1 MGAMKREATMNK
13 QEILKTL
20 DLPFPCDFPK
30 LHAMCSR
37 DPDMLA
43 TVLSLAIGTGEKM
56 NMIETHNAY
65 NRLFRGDDEA
75 VAGDLP
81 AENFSGPDFPTSEKV
96 PMPLDN
102 VVGYV
107 LL

>member
-1 MGAMKREATMNK
+1 MNK
-13 QEILKTL
+13 QEILQIL

-30 LHAMCSR
+30 LYAICSR
-37 DPDMLA
+37 DPDMLE
-43 TVLSLAIGTGEKM
+43 TVLSLAISKAEKRSRSDA
-56 NMIETHNAY
+56 HNAY
-65 NRLFRGDDEA
+65 NRLLRGRNA
-75 VAGDLP
+75 TIVGDSP
-81 AENFSGPDFPTSEKV
+81 AENFSEPDPPTSEKV

>member
-1 MGAMKREATMNK
+1 MTK
-13 QEILKTL
+13 QEILKAL

-30 LHAMCSR
+30 LHAICSR

-43 TVLSLAIGTGEKM
+43 TVLSLAIGKSEKKCR
-56 NMIETHNAY
+56 IETHNAY
-65 NRLFRGDDEA
+65 NRLLRGCDEA
-75 VAGDLP
+75 TVDGTP
-81 AENFSGPDFPTSEKV
+81 VENFSKSSLPTSGGG
-96 PMPLDN
+96 LDN

>member
-1 MGAMKREATMNK
+1 MNK

-30 LHAMCSR
+30 LHAICSR

-43 TVLSLAIGTGEKM
+43 TVLCLAISKSEKKSRS
-56 NMIETHNAY
+56 EAHNAY
-65 NRLFRGDDEA
+65 NRLLRGDDET
-75 VAGDLP
+75 VVGNLP
-81 AENFSGPDFPTSEKV
+81 VENFPESGLPTSGGG
-96 PMPLDN
+96 LDN